1 MRSSQVSA
9 AVVGA
14 ASMGMVGASL
24 AVSTALLGYPFAAA
38 QGVRYLVAAG
48 LFVLVA
54 RLRRMPVRWPSRREA
69 GLLVLLAATGLVG
82 FNACVLGALASTE
95 PAVVGV
101 VVGIAPLLI
110 AVGAPLA
117 AGRGPQPALLL
128 CAALVVGGVA
138 LVEGTGRGTATG
150 TLWAVG
156 ALAGEVAFT
165 LLAAPLLAR
174 LGPLSVSLH
183 SCWYAGVAL
192 AVLAPFAP
200 LPRPSA
206 AQAGAAAYLAAMTVL
221 AFLGWY
227 TCVGRLGAE
236 RTGLLV
242 GIMPVAALVAQVAS
256 GQTGPRCS
264 ALVGVTLV
272 AAGVGAGLRAGSAAG
287 RRGGRA
293 AGPGRRGNGHI
304 SGRPVRAGRLMSG
317 RDRHLPSLPDRTR

>member
-1 MRSSQVSA
+1 VAVVGSDQVSGGLL
-9 AVVGA
+9 GA
-14 ASMGMVGASL
+14 ASMSMVGASL
-24 AVSTALLGYPFAAA
+24 AVSTALLSYPFAAA
-38 QGVRYLVAAG
+38 QAVRYLVAAA
-48 LFVLVA
+48 LFVLAA
-54 RLRRMPVRWPSRREA
+54 RIRRVPVRRPTRREA
-69 GLLVLLAATGLVG
+69 VRLGLLAATGLVG
-82 FNACVLGALASTE
+82 FNACVLGALGSTE

-110 AVGAPLA
+110 AVGAPLS
-117 AGRGPQPALLL
+117 AGRGPRPALLV

-138 LVEGTGRGTATG
+138 LVEGTGRTTAAG

-165 LLAAPLLAR
+165 LLAAPLLPR

-192 AVLAPFAP
+192 LVALPFAP

-227 TCVGRLGAE
+227 TCVARLGAE

-242 GIMPVAALVAQVAS
+242 GIMPVAALVAQVGS
-256 GQTGPRCS
+256 GQTGLRW
-264 ALVGVTLV
+264 AAVAGVGLV
-272 AAGVGAGLRAGSAAG
+272 AAGVGAGLRAGA
-287 RRGGRA
+287 
-293 AGPGRRGNGHI
+293 PGRRGRQVPAVGVTAEYP
-304 SGRPVRAGRLMSG
+304 GGQPAVAG
-317 RDRHLPSLPDRTR
+317 